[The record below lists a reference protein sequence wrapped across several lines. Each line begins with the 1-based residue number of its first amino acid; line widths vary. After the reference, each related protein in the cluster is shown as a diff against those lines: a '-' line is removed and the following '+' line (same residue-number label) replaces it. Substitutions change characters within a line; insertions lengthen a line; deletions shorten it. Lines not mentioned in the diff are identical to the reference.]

1 MMSDTRKRSARGNKA
16 EIGRSED
23 EIAVVDPVWSRVR
36 REASDLAAA
45 EPALASFLYTT
56 VLHHDRFENAMSYL
70 LAQKLATAD
79 LGALLIRQLL
89 DEAYAARPEI
99 GQEMRADIVAIYDRD
114 PASRSYV
121 EPILY
126 FKGFHALQ
134 AYRVTHWLWNEG
146 RESMALYLQNTI
158 SDRFAVD
165 IHPAA
170 RIGRGVLIDHGT
182 GVVIG
187 ETAVV
192 EDDVSMLQGVTLGGT
207 GKEVGDRHPK
217 IRRGVL
223 LGAGATVLG
232 NIEVGAYSRVGA
244 GAVVLTPV
252 PEHSTAAGVPARI
265 IGVETGEQPSHA
277 MDHMIRSGDIVDY
290 VI

>member
-1 MMSDTRKRSARGNKA
+1 MSDKRRRVSEAIQA
-16 EIGRSED
+16 ELQRATD
-23 EIAVVDPVWSRVR
+23 EIATIDPVWSRVR
-36 REASDLAAA
+36 REAAELASS
-45 EPALASFLYTT
+45 EPALASFLYAT
-56 VLHHDRFENAMSYL
+56 VLSHDRFEQSLSYL
-70 LAQKLATAD
+70 LAQKLGNSD
-79 LGALLIRQLL
+79 VSPLLIRQIF
-89 DEAYAARPEI
+89 DEAFAAHPAIGEEI
-99 GQEMRADIVAIYDRD
+99 RADIVAVFDRD

-134 AYRVTHWLWNEG
+134 AYRVTHWLWTTG
-146 RESMALYLQNTI
+146 RESFALYLQNQI
-158 SDRFAVD
+158 SERFGVD

-217 IRRGVL
+217 VRRGVL

-232 NIEVGAYSRVGA
+232 KIEVGAYSRVGA
-244 GAVVLTPV
+244 GAVVLSDV
-252 PEHSTAAGVPARI
+252 PAHCTVAGVPARVV
-265 IGVETGEQPSHA
+265 GCETSEQPSHA

>member
-1 MMSDTRKRSARGNKA
+1 MSENRKRLAQAMKA
-16 EIGRSED
+16 EIDRVAD
-23 EIAVVDPVWSRVR
+23 DIALVDPVWSRVR
-36 REASDLAAA
+36 KEAAELAAS
-45 EPALASFLYTT
+45 EPALASFLYAT
-56 VLHHDRFENAMSYL
+56 VLHHERFENAMSYL
-70 LAQKLATAD
+70 LAQKLGTAD
-79 LGALLIRQLL
+79 VGSLLIRQLF

-99 GQEMRADIVAIYDRD
+99 GEEMRADIVAVYDRD

-134 AYRVTHWLWNEG
+134 AYRVTHWLWNQG
-146 RESMALYLQNTI
+146 RESLALYLQNTI

-170 RIGRGVLIDHGT
+170 KIGRGVLIDHGT

-187 ETAVV
+187 ETAIV

-207 GKEVGDRHPK
+207 GKEMGDRHPK

-252 PEHSTAAGVPARI
+252 PEHCTATGVPARI
-265 IGVETGEQPSHA
+265 VGCETAEQPSRA

>member
-1 MMSDTRKRSARGNKA
+1 MSETRKRVGQGSRAESRG
-16 EIGRSED
+16 ED
-23 EIAVVDPVWSRVR
+23 EIAIVDPVWSRVCS
-36 REASDLAAA
+36 EASTLAAA

-56 VLHHDRFENAMSYL
+56 VLHHDRLESAMSYL

-79 LGALLIRQLL
+79 LGALLIRQLF
-89 DEAYAARPEI
+89 DEAYTARPEI
-99 GQEMRADIVAIYDRD
+99 GQEMRADIVAVFDRD

-134 AYRVTHWLWNEG
+134 AYRVTHWLWREG

-165 IHPAA
+165 VHPAA

-223 LGAGATVLG
+223 IGAGATVLG
-232 NIEVGAYSRVGA
+232 NIEVGAYSRIGA

-252 PEHSTAAGVPARI
+252 PPHSTAAGVPARI
-265 IGVETGEQPSHA
+265 IAVETGDQPSHS

>member
-1 MMSDTRKRSARGNKA
+1 MSETGKRLAQPAKADTDRVA
-16 EIGRSED
+16 D
-23 EIAVVDPVWSRVR
+23 DIALVDPVWSRVR
-36 REASDLAAA
+36 REAAELAAA
-45 EPALASFLYTT
+45 EPALASFLYAT
-56 VLHHDRFENAMSYL
+56 VLHHARFENAMSYL
-70 LAQKLATAD
+70 LAQKLGTAD
-79 LGALLIRQLL
+79 VGSLLIRQLF

-99 GQEMRADIVAIYDRD
+99 GQEMRADIVAVYDRD

-134 AYRVTHWLWNEG
+134 AYRVTHWLWKEG
-146 RESMALYLQNTI
+146 RESLALYLQNTI

-165 IHPAA
+165 VHPAA
-170 RIGRGVLIDHGT
+170 SIGRGVLIDHGT

-187 ETAVV
+187 ETAVI

-207 GKEVGDRHPK
+207 GKETGDRHPK

-223 LGAGATVLG
+223 IGAGATVLG
-232 NIEVGAYSRVGA
+232 NIEVGAYSRIGA
-244 GAVVLTPV
+244 GAVVLSAV
-252 PEHSTAAGVPARI
+252 PPHSTAAGVPARV
-265 IGVETGEQPSHA
+265 IGYEASAQPSHT

>member
-1 MMSDTRKRSARGNKA
+1 MSDSGKRRVQTKKDTERGA
-16 EIGRSED
+16 D
-23 EIAVVDPVWSRVR
+23 DIAVVDPVWSRVR
-36 REASDLAAA
+36 REAAELAAS
-45 EPALASFLYTT
+45 EPALASFLYAT
-56 VLHHDRFENAMSYL
+56 VLHHARFENAMSYL
-70 LAQKLATAD
+70 LAQKLGTAD
-79 LGALLIRQLL
+79 VGSLLIRQLFE
-89 DEAYAARPEI
+89 EAYAARPEI
-99 GQEMRADIVAIYDRD
+99 GEEMRADIVAVYERD

-121 EPILY
+121 EPLLY

-134 AYRVTHWLWNEG
+134 AYRVTHWLWKEG

-170 RIGRGVLIDHGT
+170 QIGRGVLIDHGT

-187 ETAVV
+187 ETAIV

-207 GKEVGDRHPK
+207 GKESGDRHPK

-232 NIEVGAYSRVGA
+232 NIEVGAYSRIGA
-244 GAVVLTPV
+244 GAVVLGPV
-252 PEHSTAAGVPARI
+252 PEHCTAAGVPARI
-265 IGVETGEQPSHA
+265 IGCDTAEQPA
-277 MDHMIRSGDIVDY
+277 RTMDHMIRSGDIVDY